1 MRIPDNAKRVFQGV
15 IYSVYQWD
23 QERFDG
29 SHSTYEMIKRP
40 HSAMVIP
47 TQGEKI
53 ILTKQEQPRTGEYYS
68 LLGGQVD
75 EGEEPLDAAKRE
87 LKEEGGLTAENWEL
101 YDTFEPM
108 AKFDW
113 NMYLFIARNCK
124 KVAGQ
129 NLDAGEK
136 IELMEVSFDEF
147 VQIVQSKEFW
157 GKELAL
163 HLFRLEKE
171 GELNEFKHRLF

>member
-1 MRIPDNAKRVFQGV
+1 M
-15 IYSVYQWD
+15 
-23 QERFDG
+23 
-29 SHSTYEMIKRP
+29 
-40 HSAMVIP
+40 
-47 TQGEKI
+47 
-53 ILTKQEQPRTGEYYS
+53 
-68 LLGGQVD
+68 D
-75 EGEEPLDAAKRE
+75 EGEEPLEAAKRE
-87 LKEEGGLTAENWEL
+87 LKEEGGLASENWEL

-129 NLDAGEK
+129 HLDAGEK

-171 GELNEFKHRLF
+171 GKLNEFKHRLFKDE